1 MVYCED
7 DAECYTGDDGDD
19 LDESAYTVVPPTD
32 NPELLEQFDDNL
44 EDADAAASRVYASTS
59 HSFQEARELLF
70 YVKSARG
77 YN

>member
-1 MVYCED
+1 M
-7 DAECYTGDDGDD
+7 
-19 LDESAYTVVPPTD
+19 VPPTD

-44 EDADAAASRVYASTS
+44 EDADAAASGVYASTS
-59 HSFQEARELLF
+59 RSFQEARELLF